1 MATQVKFYSM
11 ASDAYA
17 SADKDTGGIYF
28 VQGGELY
35 KGGERFGLGRVTVD
49 AAFVASTSTKV
60 GQKRGDI
67 VVTGSG
73 AGWVFDGTNW
83 QSIGGDINSLQTM
96 WQADISTWTAG
107 LVSTAQGNDTY
118 IKKITQAADGKVSAE
133 VSTFAT
139 DVKTAVG
146 NGNAE
151 STANGIT
158 VSVVTTS
165 GSVTSVSVDAANL
178 DVTSIDATTG
188 SFTNLKVGGTT
199 VTGIATA
206 VAASAT
212 ASNDNLV
219 TEKAV
224 RDALN
229 SFDNAMHFLGVG
241 TVVRDDS
248 DGSITVTPPANTTPV
263 KGDIVIDS
271 TSGLEAICT
280 SATEGATPTYTWELI
295 GDNALYALNAYGNG
309 DVSIYTGVGTV
320 HEALDAV
327 GAAVDTLKT
336 KTDAYV
342 GGTSTSTDKGVT
354 ETVVINASTLAPSV
368 TTAVSLA
375 TMLTSAKTD
384 GVVVTAVPTTGATD
398 DNIPTTKAVADAIKA
413 AAVSGGTSTSTVS
426 GIGVEVVTAET
437 TAAPSVTV
445 TVDATSLSTA
455 LGLGTAAFKNW
466 TDTVAADG
474 VSLPTAGAVDTAIK
488 NAIAALDSTVSA
500 SSKGV
505 FVQVDEAD
513 GELTGATVTVTAA
526 SKMAYGAAGSADEL
540 ATTAAV
546 RDFYDNNLV
555 WLAGANTPAN

>member
-35 KGGERFGLGRVTVD
+35 KGGERFGLGRVTI
-49 AAFVASTSTKV
+49 ANSTADIT
-60 GQKRGDI
+60 GMKRGDI

-73 AGWVFDGTNW
+73 AGWVYVGAGANEGW
-83 QSIGGDINSLQTM
+83 QSIGGDIDSLQTS
-96 WQADISTWTAG
+96 WCADISTWTAG

-118 IKKITQAADGKVSAE
+118 IKKITQGNDGKVSAE

-146 NGNAE
+146 NGDAS

-165 GSVTSVSVDAANL
+165 GSVTSVEVAADNL

-188 SFTNLKVGGTT
+188 SFGTIYLGNNSAS
-199 VTGIATA
+199 VNEIATSIGPSSGDGAATDQQLVTALA
-206 VAASAT
+206 VAKKFAT
-212 ASNDNLV
+212 L
-219 TEKAV
+219 
-224 RDALN
+224 
-229 SFDNAMHFLGVG
+229 DNAMHFRE
-241 TVVRDDS
+241 VVASTGAIS
-248 DGSITVTPPANTTPV
+248 DPA
-263 KGDIVIDS
+263 KGDIVVI
-271 TSGLEAICT
+271 GAQP
-280 SATEGATPTYTWELI
+280 ATGFVAGQEYIYDGTAWELI
-295 GDNALYALNAYGNG
+295 GDQNTYAVNAYSSSATVYAGVTTVPGALNA
-309 DVSIYTGVGTV
+309 
-320 HEALDAV
+320 A
-327 GAAVDTLKT
+327 GAAIDALNT
-336 KTDAYV
+336 KTGAYV
-342 GGTSTSTDKGVT
+342 GGTSTSADRGVT
-354 ETVVINASTLAPSV
+354 ETVVIDAATLAPSV
-368 TTAVSLA
+368 TTAVSLT

-413 AAVSGGTSTSTVS
+413 AAVAGGTSTSTLS

-445 TVDATSLSTA
+445 TLNATNLSTA
-455 LGLGTAAFKNW
+455 LGLGTAASKNW
-466 TDTVAADG
+466 TDTVTDGSAD
-474 VSLPTAGAVDTAIK
+474 LPTGDAVDTAIK
-488 NAIAALDSTVSA
+488 NAIADLDATVSA

-505 FVQVDEAD
+505 FVQVDEAN

-526 SKMAYGAAGSADEL
+526 S
-540 ATTAAV
+540 
-546 RDFYDNNLV
+546 
-555 WLAGANTPAN
+555 

>member
-73 AGWVFDGTNW
+73 AGWVFDGSAW
-83 QSIGGDINSLQTM
+83 QSIGGDISSLQSM

-107 LVSTAQGNDTY
+107 LVSSAQGDGTY

-146 NGNAE
+146 TGDAS

-165 GSVTSVSVDAANL
+165 GSVTSVSVAAAEL
-178 DVTSIDATTG
+178 DVTSITATTG

-206 VAASAT
+206 VGASTT

-241 TVVRDDS
+241 TVTRNAET
-248 DGSITVTPPANTTPV
+248 GAITVTAPAGTTPEA
-263 KGDIVIDS
+263 GDIVIDS
-271 TSGLEAICT
+271 STGLEAVCT
-280 SATEGATPTYTWELI
+280 GTDPSTTWELI
-295 GDNALYALNAYGNG
+295 GDNALYALKAYSNANISTYA
-309 DVSIYTGVGTV
+309 GVATV
-320 HEALDAV
+320 PAALDAV
-327 GAAVDTLKT
+327 GAAVDTLNST
-336 KTDAYV
+336 IDAFE
-342 GGTSTSTDKGVT
+342 GGTSTSTDRGVT
-354 ETVVINASTLAPSV
+354 ETVVIDAATLAPSV
-368 TTAVSLA
+368 TTAVSLT

-445 TVDATSLSTA
+445 TLNATNLSTA
-455 LGLGTAAFKNW
+455 LGLGTAASKNSNS
-466 TDTVAADG
+466 TISGAPTTSADG
-474 VSLPTAGAVDTAIK
+474 ETC
-488 NAIAALDSTVSA
+488 
-500 SSKGV
+500 V
-505 FVQVDEAD
+505 FVQVDEAN

-526 SKMAYGAAGSADEL
+526 SQMSLNATGSADEL

-546 RDFYDNNLV
+546 RDFYDNNLI
-555 WLAGANTPAN
+555 WLAGANTPAT

>member
-35 KGGERFGLGRVTVD
+35 KGGERFGLGRVTI
-49 AAFVASTSTKV
+49 ANSTADIT
-60 GQKRGDI
+60 GMKRGDI

-73 AGWVFDGTNW
+73 AGWVFDGSAW
-83 QSIGGDINSLQTM
+83 QSIGGDISSLQSM

-107 LVSTAQGNDTY
+107 LVSTAQGEGTY

-146 NGNAE
+146 TGDAS

-165 GSVTSVSVDAANL
+165 GSVTSVSVAAAEL
-178 DVTSIDATTG
+178 DVTSITATTG

-199 VTGIATA
+199 VTRIATA
-206 VAASAT
+206 VGASAT

-241 TVVRDDS
+241 TVTRNAET
-248 DGSITVTPPANTTPV
+248 GAITVTAPAGTTPEA
-263 KGDIVIDS
+263 GDIVIDS
-271 TSGLEAICT
+271 STGLEAVCT
-280 SATEGATPTYTWELI
+280 GTDPSTTWELI
-295 GDNALYALNAYGNG
+295 GDNALYALKAYSNANISTYA
-309 DVSIYTGVGTV
+309 GVATV
-320 HEALDAV
+320 PAALDAV
-327 GAAVDTLKT
+327 GAAVDTLNST
-336 KTDAYV
+336 IDAFE
-342 GGTSTSTDKGVT
+342 GGTSTSTDRGVT
-354 ETVVINASTLAPSV
+354 ETVVIDAATLAPSV
-368 TTAVSLA
+368 TTAVSLT

-384 GVVVTAVPTTGATD
+384 GVVVTAVPTTGATN

-413 AAVSGGTSTSTVS
+413 AAVSGGTSTSTLS

-437 TAAPSVTV
+437 TAVPSVTV
-445 TVDATSLSTA
+445 TVDATDLSTA
-455 LGLGTAAFKNW
+455 LGLGTAASKNW
-466 TDTVAADG
+466 TDTVAAG
-474 VSLPTAGAVDTAIK
+474 GTSLPTAGAVDTAIK
-488 NAIAALDSTVSA
+488 NAIADLDATVSA

-505 FVQVDEAD
+505 FVQVDEAN

-526 SKMAYGAAGSADEL
+526 SQMSLNATGSADEL

-546 RDFYDNNLV
+546 RDFYDNNLI
-555 WLAGANTPAN
+555 WLAGANTPAT

>member
-35 KGGERFGLGRVTVD
+35 KEGERFGLGRVTVD

-73 AGWVFDGTNW
+73 AGWVFDGSAW
-83 QSIGGDINSLQTM
+83 QSIGGDISSLQSM

-107 LVSTAQGNDTY
+107 LVSTAQGEGTY

-146 NGNAE
+146 NGDAS

-165 GSVTSVSVDAANL
+165 GSVTSVSVAADNL
-178 DVTSIDATTG
+178 VVTSISATTG
-188 SFTNLKVGGTT
+188 SFTNLDVGGTT

-206 VAASAT
+206 VRADGT
-212 ASNDNLV
+212 AVDSNLV

-241 TVVRDDS
+241 TVTRNAET
-248 DGSITVTPPANTTPV
+248 GAITVTAPAGTTPEA
-263 KGDIVIDS
+263 GDIVIDS
-271 TSGLEAICT
+271 TSGLEAVCT
-280 SATEGATPTYTWELI
+280 GTDPSTTWELI
-295 GDNALYALNAYGNG
+295 GDNALYALKAYSNANISTYA
-309 DVSIYTGVGTV
+309 GVATV
-320 HEALDAV
+320 PAALDAV

-342 GGTSTSTDKGVT
+342 GGTSTSADRGVT
-354 ETVVINASTLAPSV
+354 ETVVIDAATLAPSV
-368 TTAVSLA
+368 TTAVSLT

-413 AAVSGGTSTSTVS
+413 AAVSGGTSTSTLS

-445 TVDATSLSTA
+445 TLNATNLSTA
-455 LGLGTAAFKNW
+455 LGLGTAASKNW
-466 TDTVAADG
+466 TDTVTDGSAD
-474 VSLPTAGAVDTAIK
+474 LPTGDAVDTAIK
-488 NAIAALDSTVSA
+488 NAIADLDATVSA

-505 FVQVDEAD
+505 FVQVDEAN

-526 SKMAYGAAGSADEL
+526 S
-540 ATTAAV
+540 
-546 RDFYDNNLV
+546 
-555 WLAGANTPAN
+555 

>member
-73 AGWVFDGTNW
+73 AGWVFDGSAW
-83 QSIGGDINSLQTM
+83 QSIGGDISSLQSM

-107 LVSTAQGNDTY
+107 LVSSAQGDGTY

-146 NGNAE
+146 TGDAS

-165 GSVTSVSVDAANL
+165 GSVTSVSVAAAEL
-178 DVTSIDATTG
+178 DVTSITATTG

-206 VAASAT
+206 VGASTT

-241 TVVRDDS
+241 TVTRNAET
-248 DGSITVTPPANTTPV
+248 GAITVTAPAGTTPEA
-263 KGDIVIDS
+263 GDIVIDS
-271 TSGLEAICT
+271 STGLEAVCT
-280 SATEGATPTYTWELI
+280 GTDPSTTWELI
-295 GDNALYALNAYGNG
+295 GDNALYALKAYSNANISTYA
-309 DVSIYTGVGTV
+309 GVATV
-320 HEALDAV
+320 PAALDAV
-327 GAAVDTLKT
+327 GAAVDTLNST
-336 KTDAYV
+336 IDAFE
-342 GGTSTSTDKGVT
+342 GGTSTSTDRGVT
-354 ETVVINASTLAPSV
+354 ETVVIDAATLAPSV
-368 TTAVSLA
+368 TTAVSLT

-445 TVDATSLSTA
+445 TLNATNLSTA
-455 LGLGTAAFKNW
+455 LGLGTAASKNW
-466 TDTVAADG
+466 TDTVTDDSAD
-474 VSLPTAGAVDTAIK
+474 LPTGDAVDTAIK
-488 NAIAALDSTVSA
+488 NAIADLDATVSA

-505 FVQVDEAD
+505 FVQVDEAN

-526 SKMAYGAAGSADEL
+526 SQMSLNATGSADEL

-546 RDFYDNNLV
+546 RDFYDNNLI
-555 WLAGANTPAN
+555 WLAGANTPAT